1 MLKYLLNE
9 LFDYRSFLSISEI
22 IAILND
28 RNVEFLCLNRDDGI
42 ELLVPYIGDRRTERL
57 MGICYGN
64 ALIDLSDEEAAMDC
78 YDFYDE
84 FFQDECMEDDGL

>member
-9 LFDYRSFLSISEI
+9 LFDYRSFFSISDI
-22 IAILND
+22 ISILND
-28 RNVEFLCLNRDDGI
+28 RNMELLCLDREDGI
-42 ELLVPYIGDRRTERL
+42 ELLVPYVGDARTERL

-64 ALIDLSDEEAAMDC
+64 ALIDLSDEETAMDC

-84 FFQDECMEDDGL
+84 FFQDECMEDDRL